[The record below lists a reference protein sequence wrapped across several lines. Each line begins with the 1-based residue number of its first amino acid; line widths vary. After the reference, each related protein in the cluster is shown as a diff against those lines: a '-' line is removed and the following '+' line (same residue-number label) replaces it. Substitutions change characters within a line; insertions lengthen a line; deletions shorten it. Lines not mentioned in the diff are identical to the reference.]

1 MFCKSNFKLCLLVVL
16 ITNIYSSNLNTTNL
30 NTTDK
35 KTVESKEPNF
45 TINVKQ
51 EDKSINRFHNEKIKD
66 ENTKHEK
73 IKHEVKKFK
82 LKPESKFP
90 TKFFKA
96 TRSSKPKKEESRR
109 EEFRKEELYKINTL
123 AEQIKCRLNK
133 GSIIHKPEVN
143 SAHKPEEKTAHKF
156 HKDFGFCTKQ
166 VDIPLAELKKKVVLK
181 KIS

>member
-35 KTVESKEPNF
+35 KIVESKKIESKEPNF
-45 TINVKQ
+45 TINVKRS
-51 EDKSINRFHNEKIKD
+51 EDEK
-66 ENTKHEK
+66 T
-73 IKHEVKKFK
+73 KHEVKRFK
-82 LKPESKFP
+82 LKHKSKFQP
-90 TKFFKA
+90 KFFKA
-96 TRSSKPKKEESRR
+96 TRSSKPK
-109 EEFRKEELYKINTL
+109 KEELYKINTL

-133 GSIIHKPEVN
+133 GSIIHKPEEK
-143 SAHKPEEKTAHKF
+143 SAHKPEEKSAHKF
-156 HKDFGFCTKQ
+156 NKDFGFCTKQ